1 MLTGK
6 HKLSLWHLQENSL
19 FLLTTATFGFSFPWD
34 RKSALGWGWPLPSHA
49 WFHQA
54 CRDEVVTAWLSATR
68 RHLFTAGQALA
79 ELITWTGGQVLLPS
93 PFFCCFEVEDD
104 SKPLLQPMAEDRLEK
119 RSKQREEGSSW
130 AVPEWYKGYEELLG
144 GDTDPDFIEP
154 VGIQKNVQALYYVL
168 KHPLVYRDA
177 KPRLDS
183 MQKPYVPQKKVMSP
197 SSEGREHFGGKNRN

>member
-1 MLTGK
+1 MGL
-6 HKLSLWHLQENSL
+6 
-19 FLLTTATFGFSFPWD
+19 AP
-34 RKSALGWGWPLPSHA
+34 PPHA

-54 CRDEVVTAWLSATR
+54 RWDKVAAAWLNATR
-68 RHLFTAGQALA
+68 RHLCTAGQALTD
-79 ELITWTGGQVLLPS
+79 LITWTGGQELPPS

-154 VGIQKNVQALYYVL
+154 VG
-168 KHPLVYRDA
+168 
-177 KPRLDS
+177 
-183 MQKPYVPQKKVMSP
+183 
-197 SSEGREHFGGKNRN
+197 E